1 MKISELIEKLRKI
14 EDLQG
19 DVEVY
24 MQLYEQEV
32 DNINSYFIHLGKLE
46 RVCQTRAG
54 GVYLTGS
61 N

>member
-24 MQLYEQEV
+24 MQLYEG
-32 DNINSYFIHLGKLE
+32 DNIDNNFYFIHLGNLE
-46 RVCQTRAG
+46 RICQTRAG